1 MAEYTA
7 VAIQTVAA
15 GESVLF
21 TDSVRLGKCCNKR
34 NIFHRPDTG
43 TVRVRG
49 ESDKCFTRARVFFT
63 ANIAIPEGG
72 TVGEI
77 SVGISVDGEVRPSTI
92 ARFVPAAVEE
102 YGNVTAFL
110 YVDIPEWCCLP
121 IRIVNTSPEPIL
133 VQNAN
138 MTVTKA

>member
-15 GESVLF
+15 GSSVLF
-21 TDSVRLGKCCNKR
+21 TDAVRFGKCCQKR

-43 TVRVRG
+43 TVKVRG
-49 ESDKCFTRARVFFT
+49 DCDKCFTRARVYFT
-63 ANIAIPEGG
+63 ANIAVPTGG

-77 SVGISVDGEVRPSTI
+77 SVGISVDGEVIPSTI
-92 ARFVPAAVEE
+92 ARFVPAAVDE

-110 YVDIPEWCCLP
+110 YVDIPEWCCVP
-121 IRIVNTSPEPIL
+121 IRVVNTSAEPIL

-138 MTVTKA
+138 LIVTKA